1 VRAVVI
7 CCNFGWIPEALLKR
21 RPFCLMPAG
30 RTPLAQIVLER
41 LLSQGVRRIT
51 FAVSDEADF
60 VQGHFGSGERWGAAI
75 DYVLLKSFTGIG
87 ETLRRLPGD
96 RGRDVLV
103 IPGMLL
109 AESGVAALAAARG
122 RGATAAVAVF
132 HGPGIGRTGGEAG
145 EMALLSPEALAKLP
159 PKLTRLS
166 PEIIKWAEAGEA
178 EVINDPGPALWVD
191 DFAGYWRA
199 HQAAL
204 AGQSP
209 FAPCK
214 GRDVRIGLRCRIDS
228 QAVFSPPVIVG
239 DEVEIGRGCRVGPG
253 AVIGDG
259 CILDV
264 GVEASDCLALAGTYL
279 GPETSLISAVA
290 DQGLLVRYPDGT
302 ATHVPDFFIM
312 GPVSAMTSGRGSSK
326 ILQRAIALALLC
338 VAWPLVLA
346 LRLAGTVF
354 PGTWKKER
362 FAGRARLEALSGEIG
377 LTEVEVR
384 LFASG
389 NALLRHLPTLYDAA
403 RGEVDLIGVE
413 LISLEQARGL
423 IGTWAESRLFC
434 RPGLIHPWTGLYG
447 GDPDDMEKRVME
459 VYYANTRSLGAD
471 MKILWSVVTG
481 LGRFL
486 LKPKI
491 AD

>member
-1 VRAVVI
+1 VRALVI
-7 CCNFGWIPEALLKR
+7 CCNFGWVPEALLKR

-30 RTPLAQIVLER
+30 RTPMAQIILER
-41 LLSQGVRRIT
+41 LISQGVRRIT

-60 VQGHFGSGERWGAAI
+60 VQGHFGSGERWGASV

-87 ETLRRLPGD
+87 ETLKRLPGE

-109 AESGVAALAAARG
+109 ADGCVAALTAARG

-132 HGPGIGRTGGEAG
+132 PCPAGGEAG
-145 EMALLSPEALAKLP
+145 EMALLSPEAAAKLP
-159 PKLTRLS
+159 PRLPRLT
-166 PEIIKWAEAGEA
+166 PQIAAWAEAGEA
-178 EVINDPGPALWVD
+178 ELVTDPGPALWVD

-199 HQAAL
+199 HHAAL
-204 AGQSP
+204 ACEPP
-209 FAPCK
+209 FAPCP
-214 GRDVRIGLRCRIDS
+214 GLGVRIGLRCRIDA
-228 QAVFSPPVIVG
+228 QASFVAPVIVG
-239 DEVEIGRGCRVGPG
+239 DEVEIGRGCRVGPN

-259 CILDV
+259 CILDA
-264 GVEASDCLALAGTYL
+264 GVEAVECLALAGTYF
-279 GPETSLISAVA
+279 GPETTLASAVA
-290 DQGLLVRYPDGT
+290 DQGLLVRYPDGA

-312 GPVSAMTSGRGSSK
+312 GPVTAMTSGRQSSK
-326 ILQRAIALALLC
+326 ILQRTIALALLC
-338 VAWPLVLA
+338 LAWPLLLG
-346 LRLAGTVF
+346 LRLAGLVF

-384 LFASG
+384 LFKSSCPV
-389 NALLRHLPTLYDAA
+389 LRHLPALWDAA
-403 RGEVDLIGVE
+403 RGELDLIGVE
-413 LISLEQARGL
+413 LIPPDQAKAL

-471 MKILWSVVTG
+471 MKILWSAVTG

-486 LKPKI
+486 VRRKVS
-491 AD
+491 A